1 MVLIVGFDFDF
12 DFGFGFDFGVE
23 PGNGARGKGAAFEP
37 PCLAQRLRS
46 LPPVRF
52 QCGVWVALFF
62 SRALVQLF
70 KELVLGLL
78 HAPCG
83 FRITHESGD
92 AFIPAHN
99 NRRLPALCR
108 AILLSMLDVVGRRV

>member
-1 MVLIVGFDFDF
+1 MICGRSLAGSGRVFDFVLILILSFWVLILDFDF

-52 QCGVWVALFF
+52 QAAGVRRRFFLTRSCAIVQRACAWPVAC
-62 SRALVQLF
+62 AV
-70 KELVLGLL
+70 
-78 HAPCG
+78 
-83 FRITHESGD
+83 
-92 AFIPAHN
+92 
-99 NRRLPALCR
+99 RLPYR
-108 AILLSMLDVVGRRV
+108 S

>member
-1 MVLIVGFDFDF
+1 LILSFEFLVLILGF

-52 QCGVWVALFF
+52 QG
-62 SRALVQLF
+62 
-70 KELVLGLL
+70 G
-78 HAPCG
+78 G
-83 FRITHESGD
+83 
-92 AFIPAHN
+92 
-99 NRRLPALCR
+99 
-108 AILLSMLDVVGRRV
+108 